1 MVYMVIDLFKC
12 TALVAMLKTHKF
24 IHSTLK
30 KQRFFTKL

>member
-12 TALVAMLKTHKF
+12 TALVKKKKTHKF